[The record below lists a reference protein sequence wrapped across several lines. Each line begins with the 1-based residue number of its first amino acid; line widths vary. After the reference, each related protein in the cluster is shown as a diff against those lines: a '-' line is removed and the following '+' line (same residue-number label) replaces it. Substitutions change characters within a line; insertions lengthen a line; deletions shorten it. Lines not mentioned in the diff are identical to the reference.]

1 MLHLAYLFSPGT
13 LSLTGDE
20 AYYWEWSRQLDWS
33 YLSKPPMIALL
44 IRGSC
49 ELLGNTMPAVRLPA
63 VLLGPG
69 SAWLL
74 FVLARR
80 LFLSNRI
87 ALTSL
92 LLVCCRH

>member
-1 MLHLAYLFSPGT
+1 
-13 LSLTGDE
+13 
-20 AYYWEWSRQLDWS
+20 
-33 YLSKPPMIALL
+33 MIALL

-63 VLLGPG
+63 VLLGTG

-80 LFLSNRI
+80 LFLSDRV
-87 ALTSL
+87 ALTAL
-92 LLVCCRH
+92 LLVCCVPLMTPARR